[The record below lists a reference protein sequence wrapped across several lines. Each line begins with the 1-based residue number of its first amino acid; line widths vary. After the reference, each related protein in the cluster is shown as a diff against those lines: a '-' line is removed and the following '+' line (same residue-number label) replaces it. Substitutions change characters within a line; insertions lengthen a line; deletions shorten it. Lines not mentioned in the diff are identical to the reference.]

1 MLWDATGRNGNFSR
15 SMESIPWIPV
25 NNNYLTNNVQL
36 QSEVIARLQQLT
48 SFRRNNFFPDSG
60 TKAGNYLFHYVH
72 DGEIVLER
80 YFTRVNEFDI
90 LNAMQL
96 ILVNDDIRSRRS
108 AARTRTT
115 AACPHCVVQRS
126 GWRRLRREESVVR
139 CRFVLFANL
148 ATTARVR
155 DLRDKFH
162 LGSIKVTSIPKR
174 MRDFLY
180 FRSLKLDPGEAII
193 AQVE

>member
-1 MLWDATGRNGNFSR
+1 M
-15 SMESIPWIPV
+15 PWIPV
-25 NNNYLTNNVQL
+25 NNNYLTNNVQR
-36 QSEVIARLQQLT
+36 QSEVILRLQQLT
-48 SFRRNNFFPDSG
+48 SFRRNNFVPDPAA
-60 TKAGNYLFHYVH
+60 KAGNYLFHYVH

-80 YFTRVNEFDI
+80 YFTRVNEFDL
-90 LNAMQL
+90 LNAMKL
-96 ILVNDDIRSRRS
+96 ILSEGDHRSRRS
-108 AARTRTT
+108 PSPPPFSLSRT
-115 AACPHCVVQRS
+115 
-126 GWRRLRREESVVR
+126 GVR
-139 CRFVLFANL
+139 CAECGGTTTRRRRRAAADDTAPQLMRYRFVLFANL
-148 ATTARVR
+148 AATARVR